1 LGAKDGMPELFLW
14 FLALVGISALADNGW
29 RPTQFLDEFGA
40 VDNKVSSRFGSVTS
54 WPDQRDSYKK

>member
-1 LGAKDGMPELFLW
+1 MPELFLW